1 MILQRWGPLLLI
13 LTILAAYAGVVE
25 AGWVWDDRAL
35 VGMNA
40 TMEHPTLSVIFG
52 ADLWKGT
59 GQGFTPYYRP
69 MMTLSLLLDHQVAPG
84 SPAVAHLQSLLW
96 HVAVVEIVRRL
107 FARHLPA
114 GRALAVAAI
123 VGLHPIQ
130 SEAVTWIA
138 ARNDLMAAAG
148 LLAALLA
155 LEGDRLVLA
164 AVAGLFALLSKESAI
179 LLPAIYLC
187 WRFTWRQPIRAAHLI
202 AIAAG
207 LGVALAMRFGATLG
221 ELGYLARVPPD
232 HALGP
237 IYLAIDWA
245 GWLSLPWPLTGTT
258 TVYWAPHT
266 PQWIAAVVTTIL
278 IAATI
283 WRAPRATALIVF
295 ALLALAPATFPTLT
309 TSMVGERYL
318 YLPLVGIAGALG
330 MAAPELPAVLLA
342 PLGIAAL
349 VALYVRLPD
358 WASEL
363 QLFEA
368 AARRD
373 PNGYTFY
380 MYANELARLHH
391 DREAY
396 VAAERSMAFP
406 PHHPFVCQTLAST
419 GSALL
424 DTPTFLARL
433 PQWEAW
439 GCRKATGF
447 DDATFWR
454 LAIEGRWDLLDPRVP
469 TQANRDR
476 TGRSVAVRGAWF
488 LRDGDWDGLMLSAV
502 RHPEGAADYL
512 DNAMGVYLQARP

>member
-1 MILQRWGPLLLI
+1 MTLLRRGPLLLL
-13 LTILAAYAGVVE
+13 LTIVAAYAGVVE

-35 VGMNA
+35 VGMN
-40 TMEHPTLSVIFG
+40 TTLEHPSLAVIFG

-69 MMTLSLLLDHQVAPG
+69 MMTLSLLLDHTLVPG
-84 SPAVAHLQSLLW
+84 SPAVAHLQNLGW
-96 HVAVVEIVRRL
+96 HLAVVEIVRRL
-107 FARHLPA
+107 FARHLSA
-114 GRALAVAAI
+114 GRALVVAAI

-148 LLAALLA
+148 LLGALLA
-155 LEGDRLVLA
+155 LEGEQLA
-164 AVAGLFALLSKESAI
+164 IAGLAGCFALLSKESAI
-179 LLPAIYLC
+179 LLPAIYVC
-187 WRFTWRQPIRAAHLI
+187 WRLAWRQPIRPAHLGAI
-202 AIAAG
+202 AIG
-207 LGVALAMRFGATLG
+207 LGIAVGMRLGATLG
-221 ELGYLARVPPD
+221 ELGYLARVAPD
-232 HALGP
+232 HPFGP
-237 IYLAIDWA
+237 LYLVIDWL

-258 TVYWAPHT
+258 TLYWPPHAA
-266 PQWIAAVVTTIL
+266 QWIAAAVTTIGL
-278 IAATI
+278 GLTM
-283 WRAPRATALIVF
+283 WRAPRSAALVVI

-318 YLPLVGIAGALG
+318 YLPLVGLAGAVV
-330 MAAPELPAVLLA
+330 MAAPELPALA
-342 PLGIAAL
+342 LVPLGVAAL
-349 VALYVRLPD
+349 VALHVRLPD

-380 MYANELARLHH
+380 MYANELARLDQ
-391 DREAY
+391 DRAAFQ
-396 VAAERSMAFP
+396 AAERSLSFP
-406 PHHPFVCQTLAST
+406 PHHPFACQTLGAT
-419 GSALL
+419 GSVVL
-424 DTPTFLARL
+424 DAPSFLERL

-454 LAIEGRWDLLDPRVP
+454 LAREGRWDLLDTRVRS
-469 TQANRDR
+469 QVNRDR

-488 LRDGDWDGLMLSAV
+488 LRDGDWDGLMLSAI

-512 DNAMGVYLQARP
+512 DRAMGVYLQAPP